1 MAHTP
6 NPPVQGRL
14 ISHLAERSAEDQ
26 GSGWSALWDSNESDL
41 WDRGSPSIALVD
53 VIEQQKDI
61 FSPFTPDRRRKRALV
76 PGCGRGYDPVMLAL
90 HGFDV
95 YGLDISATGVS
106 EARKYASSEMQSPQG
121 YNFSSGTAK
130 AANIGNVKFI
140 AGDFFSSEWES
151 EALRDGEKFDLIYDY
166 TFLCALHP
174 SVRQKW
180 AERMSH
186 LLHPGGLLVCLEF
199 PMYKDPSLPGPP
211 WGLKGVHWDLLARGG
226 DGIRNIAEEE
236 EDDAKAAKLTGQF
249 RRAHYFRPARS
260 YPSGKGTDM
269 LTSCPTSASF
279 WDYPACSAAGKVA
292 HRPAI
297 VFNCANEHTSLITYP
312 VDNLT
317 AVPDL
322 AAVLEG
328 DLTDWVSRTANST
341 LPRNQQN
348 IPVYRYQHAGQ
359 YPNLNPFRWLGAYHA
374 SDLPMNVGSYPI
386 HDCSD
391 GSLLIPQLP
400 LVAKVLRFGADGKAV
415 QQVDRVEIDGPCRGI
430 RKYDQFP

>member
-6 NPPVQGRL
+6 TPPVQGRL
-14 ISHLAERSAEDQ
+14 ISHFAERPAEDQ

-53 VIEQQKDI
+53 AVEQQNDV

-106 EARKYASSEMQSPQG
+106 EARKYAASEMQSPQG
-121 YNFSSGTAK
+121 YNFSSGTATT
-130 AANIGNVKFI
+130 ADIGNVKSI
-140 AGDFFSSEWES
+140 AGDFFSSAWES
-151 EALRDGEKFDLIYDY
+151 EALRDGEKFDLVYDY
-166 TFLCALHP
+166 TFLCAIHP
-174 SVRQKW
+174 SLRQKW

-199 PMYKDPSLPGPP
+199 PMYKETSLPGPP

-236 EDDAKAAKLTGQF
+236 EDNAKAAKLKGQF
-249 RRAHYFRPARS
+249 RRAQYFKPTRS

-269 LTSCPTSASF
+269 LSI
-279 WDYPACSAAGKVA
+279 YVKML
-292 HRPAI
+292 HI
-297 VFNCANEHTSLITYP
+297 ANEYASLITYP

-317 AVPDL
+317 AGLDP
-322 AAVLEG
+322 AAVFEG
-328 DLTDWVSRTANST
+328 DLTDWICPTANST
-341 LPRNQQN
+341 ILCNQQN
-348 IPVYRYQHAGQ
+348 IPVYRHQNAG
-359 YPNLNPFRWLGAYHA
+359 
-374 SDLPMNVGSYPI
+374 D
-386 HDCSD
+386 
-391 GSLLIPQLP
+391 
-400 LVAKVLRFGADGKAV
+400 
-415 QQVDRVEIDGPCRGI
+415 
-430 RKYDQFP
+430 